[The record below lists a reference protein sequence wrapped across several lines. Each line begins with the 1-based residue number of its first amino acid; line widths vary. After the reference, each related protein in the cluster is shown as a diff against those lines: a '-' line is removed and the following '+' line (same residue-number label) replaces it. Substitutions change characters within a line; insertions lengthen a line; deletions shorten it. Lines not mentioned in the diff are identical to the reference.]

1 MATWTQNAPTGVSK
15 RRRWNL
21 EDRASLNKLK
31 EHIAE
36 EGCPQVQ
43 YDLGKKLLENAIG
56 KKLISGSV
64 NLSCQ
69 WTYFAEPNVAN
80 ESQKA
85 VHWLVSAAQQGH
97 EEAVRLLRK
106 CYNDGS
112 GITADNADEVR
123 RCLAMTPGERAARK
137 AARELFACLSNGNE
151 HITPKQLERKMR
163 RIYNLQRKRRRRGAD
178 NTDDASSSNT
188 EDDVSDWERE
198 PLEDAASIG
207 RAHVERR
214 RFITEAHLVS
224 AAANYSAGRMPSVN
238 ETLTLSVPHPQSLD
252 HVPCFYR
259 MLFHPLLFF
268 TLLYHR
274 FINLIIALP
283 AMLPISVRCSL
294 LVLIAWWST
303 LADTERQ
310 LLPLISYY
318 LSLGVM
324 LWSTCRMLKTKQ
336 QFVDFR
342 IWSGLFLSYGDHN
355 IEAEISEQRFL
366 RNNMKP
372 YLYYFG
378 AFIGNLIVYPLVT
391 DAWLPHSELTIISGA
406 FTFITL
412 GVFMYAAS
420 PVLPD
425 WLVIVSFAVNVLAKY
440 PYEMDEVVS
449 THWRF
454 LDLRVPTFSSFV
466 IGNGIEFCLNC
477 RTALYLLIPLLLGL
491 LAKRSNWHGVYTY
504 LIPHCVT
511 LSWLQVCIVTSQSA
525 TMFGAMRAALGL
537 AGVVLFLP
545 LFGIVALL
553 VPVFVAIDS
562 LGLAS
567 EQLRWGSTAIACSL
581 VVLLSCVLALNR
593 ATQKY
598 ITMLQLLVGLTTACM
613 LVFPYMTSSFKDTP
627 RYNAV
632 PSVLSTPNP
641 ALHSVPVALQWERFH
656 ELCAQPVQEQPNKIK
671 AQLRCSHLNGM
682 FVAWEGKVSQVQ
694 IAKVYN
700 MLEHVVANYLPNWMG
715 KLLRCVHGEHIAQH
729 FQCDAKQD
737 AKCAA
742 WQRVIKDLSA
752 QTGHCTL
759 QRWNRYEYELQVQVA
774 ASASILG
781 RSTSTEV
788 VLRAHHDFGNF
799 TQLLQR
805 GDRVMFYGTLHN
817 SREHY
822 VLGSSAPPQV
832 ELQTIECLDCHSSV
846 LRTAS
851 IQKAAHSSP
860 VDARMQDLMR
870 GIKYLLNALLSP
882 LITFK

>member
-43 YDLGKKLLENAIG
+43 YDLGRKLLEDAI
-56 KKLISGSV
+56 
-64 NLSCQ
+64 
-69 WTYFAEPNVAN
+69 EPNMAN
-80 ESQKA
+80 GQESQKA

-97 EEAVRLLRK
+97 EDAVCLLRK
-106 CYNDGS
+106 CYNAGN
-112 GITADNADEVR
+112 GITAENAEEVR
-123 RCLAMTPGERAARK
+123 RCLAMTAGERAARK

-163 RIYNLQRKRRRRGAD
+163 RIYNLQRKRRRRGT
-178 NTDDASSSNT
+178 NDAFSSNT
-188 EDDVSDWERE
+188 DEETSESERE
-198 PLEDAASIG
+198 PLEDATTIG
-207 RAHVERR
+207 RTNVERR

-224 AAANYSAGRMPSVN
+224 AASNYSAGRMPSVN

-259 MLFHPLLFF
+259 MIFHPLIFF

-274 FINLIIALP
+274 FINLVVALP
-283 AMLPISVRCSL
+283 AMLPLSVRCSV
-294 LVLIAWWST
+294 LVLLTWWSSVQ
-303 LADTERQ
+303 DSERHM
-310 LLPLISYY
+310 LPMISYY

-372 YLYYFG
+372 YLYFFC
-378 AFIGNLIVYPLVT
+378 AFICNLIVYPLVA

-406 FTFITL
+406 NTFITL
-412 GVFMYAAS
+412 GVFMYAS
-420 PVLPD
+420 SQLLPD

-440 PYEMDEVVS
+440 PYELDEVVS

-477 RTALYLLIPLLLGL
+477 RTALYLLIPILLVL
-491 LAKRSNWHGVYTY
+491 LAKRSSWHGVYTY

-525 TMFGAMRAALGL
+525 TVFGAMRAALGL
-537 AGVVLFLP
+537 AGIVLFLP

-553 VPVFVAIDS
+553 IPVFVAIDS
-562 LGLAS
+562 LGLTS
-567 EQLRWGSTAIACSL
+567 EHLRWGTTAVACIM
-581 VVLLSCVLALNR
+581 VVLLSCVMAVNR
-593 ATQKY
+593 STQKY
-598 ITMLQLLVGLTTACM
+598 ITMLQLLVGLTTACV

-627 RYNAV
+627 RFNAM
-632 PSVLSTPNP
+632 PNVLSSPTVGM
-641 ALHSVPVALQWERFH
+641 HSLSDSLQWERFY
-656 ELCAQPVQEQPNKIK
+656 ELCAQPVHDQPNKIK
-671 AQLRCSHLNGM
+671 AQLRCSHLNGLP
-682 FVAWEGKVSQVQ
+682 VAWEGKVSHVQ
-694 IAKVYN
+694 IARVFN
-700 MLEHVVANYLPNWMG
+700 ILEDVIGNYLPTWLG
-715 KLLRCVHGEHIAQH
+715 QLLRCVHGDNIAQH
-729 FQCDAKQD
+729 FECNPQHEKDCIE
-737 AKCAA
+737 
-742 WQRVIKDLSA
+742 WQRVIKMLGA
-752 QTGHCTL
+752 QRGHCTL
-759 QRWNRYEYELQVQVA
+759 ERWNRYEYELLVQVT
-774 ASASILG
+774 STSLLG
-781 RSTSTEV
+781 RAISTSDV

-799 TQLLQR
+799 TQRLHR
-805 GDRVMFYGTLHN
+805 GDRISFYGTLHN
-817 SREHY
+817 SRLLANNVREHF

-832 ELQTIECLDCHSSV
+832 NLKAIECLDCKSADLGSM
-846 LRTAS
+846 S
-851 IQKAAHSSP
+851 IQRMLVASP

>member
-1 MATWTQNAPTGVSK
+1 MATWTQNPPTGVSK

-43 YDLGKKLLENAIG
+43 YDLGKKLLENAI
-56 KKLISGSV
+56 
-64 NLSCQ
+64 
-69 WTYFAEPNVAN
+69 EPNVAN

-106 CYNDGS
+106 CYNDGN
-112 GITADNADEVR
+112 GITSENADEVR

-163 RIYNLQRKRRRRGAD
+163 RIYNLQRKRRRRGAA
-178 NTDDASSSNT
+178 TDDASSSNT
-188 EDDVSDWERE
+188 DDDSSEWERE
-198 PLEDAASIG
+198 PLEDAATLG
-207 RAHVERR
+207 RANVERR

-224 AAANYSAGRMPSVN
+224 AASNYSAGCMPSVN

-259 MLFHPLLFF
+259 MIFHPLIFF

-274 FINLIIALP
+274 FINLVIALP
-283 AMLPISVRCSL
+283 AMLPLSVRCSL
-294 LVLIAWWST
+294 LVLLSWWST
-303 LADTERQ
+303 SEDGGRQ
-310 LLPLISYY
+310 MLPMISYY

-372 YLYYFG
+372 YLYYFC
-378 AFIGNLIVYPLVT
+378 AFICNLIVYPLVT

-406 FTFITL
+406 CTFISL
-412 GVFMYAAS
+412 GVFMYGS
-420 PVLPD
+420 SQLLPD
-425 WLVIVSFAVNVLAKY
+425 WLLVVSFGVNVLAKY
-440 PYEMDEVVS
+440 PYELDEVVS
-449 THWRF
+449 TRWRF

-477 RTALYLLIPLLLGL
+477 RTALYLLIPALLVL
-491 LAKRSNWHGVYTY
+491 LARRSHWHGVYTY

-525 TMFGAMRAALGL
+525 TAFGAMRAALGL
-537 AGVVLFLP
+537 AGIVLFLP

-567 EQLRWGSTAIACSL
+567 EQLRWGTTAIACSL

-598 ITMLQLLVGLTTACM
+598 ITMLQLLVGITTACL
-613 LVFPYMTSSFKDTP
+613 LVFPYMTSSIKETP
-627 RYNAV
+627 RFNAM
-632 PSVLSTPNP
+632 PTVLSSPN
-641 ALHSVPVALQWERFH
+641 VARRPIPDVLQWERFY
-656 ELCAQPVQEQPNKIK
+656 ELCASPVQDQPNKIQ
-671 AQLRCSHLNGM
+671 AQLRCSHLHGM
-682 FVAWEGKVSQVQ
+682 SVAWEGKVVHLQ
-694 IAKVYN
+694 IARVSN
-700 MLEHVVANYLPNWMG
+700 MLENIVANYLPTWLA
-715 KLLRCVHGEHIAQH
+715 KVLRCVHGENIAQQ
-729 FQCDAKQD
+729 FQCDPQQD
-737 AKCAA
+737 AQCAE
-742 WQRVIKDLSA
+742 WQRVIKTVTA

-759 QRWNRYEYELQVQVA
+759 QRWNRYEYELLVQVS
-774 ASASILG
+774 ASASLLG
-781 RSTSTEV
+781 RTASAGV

-799 TQLLQR
+799 TRLLQQ
-805 GDRVMFYGTLHN
+805 GDRVMFIGTLDN
-817 SREHY
+817 SRVLANNVREHY

-832 ELQTIECLDCHSSV
+832 ELKTIECLDCQSPELGSATIQRAV
-846 LRTAS
+846 LT
-851 IQKAAHSSP
+851 SP

>member
-43 YDLGKKLLENAIG
+43 YDLGKKLLENAI
-56 KKLISGSV
+56 
-64 NLSCQ
+64 
-69 WTYFAEPNVAN
+69 EPNVAN

-106 CYNDGS
+106 CYNDGN
-112 GITADNADEVR
+112 GITAENAEEVR

-151 HITPKQLERKMR
+151 HVTPKQLERKMR
-163 RIYNLQRKRRRRGAD
+163 RIYNLQRKRRRRGAGSD
-178 NTDDASSSNT
+178 NASSSNS
-188 EDDVSDWERE
+188 EDDEGSEWERE
-198 PLEDAASIG
+198 PLEDAATIG
-207 RAHVERR
+207 RANVERR
-214 RFITEAHLVS
+214 RFITEENLVS
-224 AAANYSAGRMPSVN
+224 AASNYSAGRMPTVN

-259 MLFHPLLFF
+259 MIFHPLVFL

-294 LVLIAWWST
+294 LVLLAWWST
-303 LADTERQ
+303 VEDTERQ
-310 LLPLISYY
+310 MLPMISYY

-324 LWSTCRMLKTKQ
+324 LWATCRMLKTKQ

-355 IEAEISEQRFL
+355 IEADISEQRFL

-372 YLYYFG
+372 YLYYFC
-378 AFIGNLIVYPLVT
+378 AFVCNLIVYPLVT

-406 FTFITL
+406 CTFITL
-412 GVFMYAAS
+412 GVFMYAS
-420 PVLPD
+420 SDLLPD
-425 WLVIVSFAVNVLAKY
+425 WLIIVSFAVNVLAKY
-440 PYEMDEVVS
+440 PYELDEIVS

-477 RTALYLLIPLLLGL
+477 RTALYLLIPMLLVL
-491 LAKRSNWHGVYTY
+491 LARRSGWHGVYTY

-525 TMFGAMRAALGL
+525 TVFGAMRAALGL

-553 VPVFVAIDS
+553 VPVFIAIDS

-567 EQLRWGSTAIACSL
+567 EHLRWGTTAIACSL

-598 ITMLQLLVGLTTACM
+598 ITMLQLLVGITTACV

-627 RYNAV
+627 RFNAV
-632 PSVLSTPNP
+632 PTVLSNPNIGRY
-641 ALHSVPVALQWERFH
+641 SVPDALQWERFY
-656 ELCAQPVQEQPNKIK
+656 ELCAQPLQEQPNKIK

-682 FVAWEGKVSQVQ
+682 YVAWEGKVTHVQ
-694 IAKVYN
+694 IARVSN
-700 MLEHVVANYLPNWMG
+700 MLEDIVANYLPTWLG
-715 KLLRCVHGEHIAQH
+715 KLLRCVHGENIAKH
-729 FQCDAKQD
+729 FQCDPQQETQ
-737 AKCAA
+737 CAE
-742 WQRVIKDLSA
+742 WQHVIKALSA

-759 QRWNRYEYELQVQVA
+759 QRWNRYEYELIVQVA
-774 ASASILG
+774 ASGSLLG
-781 RSTSTEV
+781 RSISTGV

-799 TQLLQR
+799 TQRLHR

-817 SREHY
+817 SRFLANNVREHC

-832 ELQTIECLDCHSSV
+832 ELKTIECLDCQSSD
-846 LRTAS
+846 LGTAS
-851 IQKAAHSSP
+851 IQRAALTSP
-860 VDARMQDLMR
+860 MDARMQDLMR